1 MERGN
6 ESSERIMEC
15 ANGKKHEPVFFPWDL
30 QKEDLKITVLP
41 IQKETV
47 FSRLFWVK
55 ESGMH
60 GNKTLRELD
69 PVKRDRFQCHGLL
82 VVSLNT

>member
-1 MERGN
+1 
-6 ESSERIMEC
+6 MEC
-15 ANGKKHEPVFFPWDL
+15 AKGKKHEPVFFPWDL

-60 GNKTLRELD
+60 GNKTLRESD

>member
-1 MERGN
+1 MN
-6 ESSERIMEC
+6 
-15 ANGKKHEPVFFPWDL
+15 
-30 QKEDLKITVLP
+30 
-41 IQKETV
+41 
-47 FSRLFWVK
+47 RLFLVK

-60 GNKTLRELD
+60 GNKTLRESD

>member
-1 MERGN
+1 MKE
-6 ESSERIMEC
+6 
-15 ANGKKHEPVFFPWDL
+15 ADL
-30 QKEDLKITVLP
+30 SIIVLP

-47 FSRLFWVK
+47 FSHFGMNRLFLVK

-60 GNKTLRELD
+60 GNKTLRESD
-69 PVKRDRFQCHGLL
+69 PEKRDRFQCHGLL

>member
-1 MERGN
+1 MKQ
-6 ESSERIMEC
+6 
-15 ANGKKHEPVFFPWDL
+15 ADL
-30 QKEDLKITVLP
+30 SIIVLP

-47 FSRLFWVK
+47 FSHFGMNRLFLVK